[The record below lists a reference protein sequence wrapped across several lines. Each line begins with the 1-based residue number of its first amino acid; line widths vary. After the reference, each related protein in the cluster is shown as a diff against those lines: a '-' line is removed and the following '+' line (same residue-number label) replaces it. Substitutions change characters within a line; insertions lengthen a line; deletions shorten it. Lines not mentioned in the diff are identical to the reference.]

1 MNYSVIVLNDDGETI
16 FETKPYDGACELAGK
31 AMRRCADRWEKR
43 GYEVEF
49 RERKDAAVELHLHG
63 WNPA

>member
-49 RERKDAAVELHLHG
+49 RERKDAAVKLPQHE

>member
-16 FETKPYDGACELAGK
+16 FESKPYDGDCEVAGK
-31 AMRRCADRWEKR
+31 AMGRCADRWEKR

-49 RERKDAAVELHLHG
+49 RERKEAALALHLHG
-63 WNPA
+63 WHHD

>member
-49 RERKDAAVELHLHG
+49 RETRDAAVKLPQHE

>member
-16 FETKPYDGACELAGK
+16 FETKPYDGDCELAGK

-49 RERKDAAVELHLHG
+49 RERKDAALALHLHG
-63 WNPA
+63 WHRD